1 MSSRARPSGVGLE
14 LGFQPLCVLALVS
27 VELSPVVFGRVL
39 KRTNERDFFFWFRV
53 VDSDRAA
60 SNVPTDF

>member
-27 VELSPVVFGRVL
+27 VELSPVVSG
-39 KRTNERDFFFWFRV
+39 EY
-53 VDSDRAA
+53 
-60 SNVPTDF
+60 